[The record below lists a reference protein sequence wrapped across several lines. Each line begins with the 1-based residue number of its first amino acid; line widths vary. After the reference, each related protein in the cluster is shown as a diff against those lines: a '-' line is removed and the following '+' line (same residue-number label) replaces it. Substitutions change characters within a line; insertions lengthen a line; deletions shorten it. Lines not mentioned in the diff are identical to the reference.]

1 MGWRS
6 LAPLAILCLLASAR
20 LSGQQAN
27 PQKAQAELAAT
38 IRALGGQPWL
48 DLRTIRTE
56 ATAAEF
62 FQGTPTGAMAEVT
75 ITQALPDQQR
85 VDLDKGKVVQILTAT
100 RAWEITYKGK
110 KPLPA
115 AQAADDLR
123 WHSHSLGVVLRS
135 WARDP
140 ATVLVDQGQSLVD
153 RQLADKITLINS
165 SDDEVTSSDDAVTL
179 DLDAETHLPL
189 RLSFRWRDPRFRDT
203 NLDAIEYNNFQR
215 IDGIATPFTLTWT
228 HNGQMV
234 RQRFVRRVEYN
245 RPLPPDLFNP
255 EVAAAHLK

>member
-1 MGWRS
+1 MGRRRI
-6 LAPLAILCLLASAR
+6 APLAILCLLASAR
-20 LSGQQAN
+20 LLAQQAN
-27 PQKAQAELAAT
+27 PKKAQVLLAAT
-38 IRALGGQPWL
+38 IQALGGQRWL

-56 ATAAEF
+56 AAAATF
-62 FQGTPTGAMAEVT
+62 FQGTPTGAMANVT

-85 VDLDKGKVVQILTAT
+85 VDLDKGKVVQIFTAN

-110 KPLPA
+110 KPLA
-115 AQAADDLR
+115 AEQAADDLR
-123 WHSHSLGVVLRS
+123 WHRHSLGAVLRG

-153 RQLADKITLINS
+153 RQLADKIMLIRS
-165 SDDEVTSSDDAVTL
+165 GDDAVTSSDAVTL

-203 NLDAIEYNNFQR
+203 NLDAIEYNNYQR

-228 HNGQMV
+228 HNGQVV

-245 RPLPPDLFNP
+245 RPLPPDFFNP
-255 EVAAAHLK
+255 DAAAAHLK